1 VAERQDSGTRNEP
14 PSRKRLRDARA
25 EGDVWQSRDLT
36 ATACLV
42 VVVIVAAFVDNPV
55 LAWMAQQLGESVSAA
70 TRAESDVL
78 RESRQV
84 LVSLAWLSVSVA
96 AASVLVCVVA
106 SALQVR
112 GVFALRKVL
121 PTLEH
126 LNPVSGIKRILSW
139 QTVVECLRLVL
150 KVLGLGA
157 LLWLLG
163 RDLVPLISQSQSVP
177 LWAWLEI
184 GAALMQSLLFLS
196 CAVFGTIAFADLA
209 YQRWEYLRSKR
220 MSKEE
225 LKREHR
231 DQEGDPIL
239 RGRRKHLHQEILHSN
254 MLHEVRKASVVV
266 VNPTHIAVALR
277 YSPDETPLPLVVA
290 KGQGETARAI
300 REAAEEAGVP
310 IYRDVGLARRLN
322 GEGELNDF
330 IPDELLEAVAK
341 VLQWVDRLQAEKDQ
355 DR

>member
-1 VAERQDSGTRNEP
+1 MAEPQDSGARNEP

-36 ATACLV
+36 ATVCLV
-42 VVVIVAAFVDNPV
+42 VVVIGAALVTDPV
-55 LAWMAQQLGESVSAA
+55 LAWMAQQLGEGVSTA
-70 TRAESDVL
+70 TREQSDVL
-78 RESRQV
+78 RETRRV
-84 LVSLAWLSVSVA
+84 LVSLAWFSVTVA
-96 AASVLVCVVA
+96 SASVLVCVVA

-121 PTLEH
+121 PSLEH
-126 LNPVSGIKRILSW
+126 LNPVSGLRRICSW

-150 KVLGLGA
+150 KVLGLGV

-163 RDLVPLISQSQSVP
+163 RDLIPLISQSQSVP
-177 LWAWLEI
+177 LWAWLEV
-184 GAALMQSLLFLS
+184 GTSLMQSLLFLC
-196 CAVFGTIAFADLA
+196 CAVFGTIAVADLA
-209 YQRWEYLRSKR
+209 YQRWDYLRGKR

-239 RGRRKHLHQEILHSN
+239 RGRRRHLHQEILHSN

-266 VNPTHIAVALR
+266 VNPTHIAIALR
-277 YSPDETPLPLVVA
+277 YSPDETPLPLLVA
-290 KGQGETARAI
+290 KGQGEVAQAI

-341 VLQWVDRLQAEKDQ
+341 VLQWVDRMHAEKDQ

>member
-1 VAERQDSGTRNEP
+1 
-14 PSRKRLRDARA
+14 
-25 EGDVWQSRDLT
+25 
-36 ATACLV
+36 V
-42 VVVIVAAFVDNPV
+42 VVVIAAALVADSA
-55 LAWMAQQLGESVSAA
+55 LAWMTQQLGEGVWAA
-70 TRAESDVL
+70 TRDETDVL
-78 RESRQV
+78 RESRKV
-84 LVSLAWLSVSVA
+84 LVSLAWISLMVA
-96 AASVLVCVVA
+96 AASVLVCIVA

-121 PTLEH
+121 PSLEQ
-126 LNPVSGIKRILSW
+126 LNPVSGIKRIFSW
-139 QTVVECLRLVL
+139 QTLVESFRLVM
-150 KVLGLGA
+150 KVLGLGV
-157 LLWLLG
+157 LLWLIG
-163 RDLVPLISQSQSVP
+163 RNLVPLISQSQSVP

-184 GAALMQSLLFLS
+184 GTSVMQSLLFLS
-196 CAVFGTIAFADLA
+196 CAVFGAIAVADLA

-277 YSPDETPLPLVVA
+277 YSPDETPLPLLVA

-330 IPDELLEAVAK
+330 IPDELLAAVAK
-341 VLQWVDRLQAEKDQ
+341 VLQWVDRLQADKDQ